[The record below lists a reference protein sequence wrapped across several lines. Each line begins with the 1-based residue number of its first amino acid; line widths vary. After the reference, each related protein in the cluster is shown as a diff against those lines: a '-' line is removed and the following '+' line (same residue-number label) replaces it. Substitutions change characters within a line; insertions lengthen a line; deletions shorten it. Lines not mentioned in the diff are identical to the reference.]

1 MAAGDKIRQK
11 IDSLILGPI
20 ESKQE
25 EIKQLVESIR
35 QNGGQSADV
44 EKAVKLKNE
53 LDNIQSKGDQ
63 IDGIRGQ
70 VQSVLKAAE
79 SLKKTAIATREAAVI
94 ASSPLNPAGA
104 AIGIVQEK
112 LIEKFNEEIEDAK
125 SAINGIKP
133 ALKNLT
139 KSIKNLKKDL
149 DDSIKKNEER
159 KKSKQQRDA
168 QLGRS

>member
-1 MAAGDKIRQK
+1 MAVGDKIRQK

-79 SLKKTAIATREAAVI
+79 SLKKTATATREASVI
-94 ASSPLNPAGA
+94 GSALNPAAA

-125 SAINGIKP
+125 SAINGVKP

-159 KKSKQQRDA
+159 KKSKEQRDA